1 MVDGHLFVHTTIPP
15 TKARTFS
22 NARYERYNNS
32 NRANR
37 AFGGVGA
44 DERFERCVITHPPQ
58 SLVCRAVKKDKR
70 KSIKPC
76 IKIRKSV

>member
-1 MVDGHLFVHTTIPP
+1 MSSIILVNDHLFEHTTNPP

-37 AFGGVGA
+37 AFDGVGA
-44 DERFERCVITHPPQ
+44 DERFERCVITYPPQ
-58 SLVCRAVKKDKR
+58 NK
-70 KSIKPC
+70 
-76 IKIRKSV
+76 